1 MKKRILTLLLSGT
14 LIVSLFSG
22 CGKSETNAR
31 EELEPSY
38 YTSEE
43 ELPNDAYYIV
53 KKVKTDEGKETRYYP
68 LLVAENTCSDVR
80 SGVAGFDDSRIQ
92 WVNYNTDEQLIPTMT
107 DKDKLIYKSATLIPT
122 AYSLEKF
129 FDNEYT
135 FGVSG
140 LKADTSGNCK
150 YDADDGGVILS
161 TSSAAGF
168 ASLSEVDSVYL
179 VSCKENS
186 TDTDT
191 DKKKKSE
198 KKTNAVR
205 VTADTLSDSGTVK
218 NLKLMHSYECDIRT
232 GTEKV
237 PATLVCD
244 THYFS
249 SAETYRFGSF
259 DFITEHIARLNV
271 PEYVSTGYYT
281 IGSESGAGG
290 FFRYVKGS
298 KSYEKLEASDY
309 NKTIYLYDE
318 YGAVGGTTT
327 GLVFDPDT
335 GFLVGNDDLSDS
347 YDGTTATTQL
357 YTYKEYKGKV
367 SGDYV
372 EDTTTNSETEIT
384 NKTSMDPI
392 SGSTY
397 MGTFTISSITKNT
410 ISSNKRLYEF
420 VATEANSNDT
430 LTFRYFGKTGDNA
443 VVPSVGGVYTI
454 QFTPVSGFDGY
465 LVSYM
470 ETISEGTTPTEGTT
484 TEEDQA
490 ETDTAIEDS
499 TADTTTQ
506 E

>member
-14 LIVSLFSG
+14 LAVSLFSG
-22 CGKSETNAR
+22 CGKGETNAR

-43 ELPNDAYYIV
+43 ELPNDAYYIE
-53 KKVKTDEGKETRYYP
+53 KKVKTEDGKETRYYP
-68 LLVAENTCSDVR
+68 LLAAENTCPDVR
-80 SGVAGFDDSRIQ
+80 SGIAGFDDSRIQ
-92 WVNYNTDEQLIPTMT
+92 WVNYNTDDQLIPTMT
-107 DKDKLIYKSATLIPT
+107 DEDKLIYKSATLIPT

-150 YDADDGGVILS
+150 YDADDGGAILS

-179 VSCKENS
+179 VSCKENAS
-186 TDTDT
+186 TDT
-191 DKKKKSE
+191 DKKTESK

-298 KSYEKLEASDY
+298 KNYKKLEASDY

-318 YGAVGGTTT
+318 YGSVGGTTT

-335 GFLVGNDDLSDS
+335 GFLVGNEDLSDS

-357 YTYKEYKGKV
+357 YTYKEYKGKA
-367 SGDYV
+367 SGEYV
-372 EDTTTNSETEIT
+372 EEVTNPETEIT
-384 NKTSMDPI
+384 NKTSLDPI
-392 SGSTY
+392 EGNTY

-443 VVPSVGGVYTI
+443 VVPSVGGTYTI

-465 LVSYM
+465 LISYM
-470 ETISEGTTPTEGTT
+470 EMISEGTAPAEGTP
-484 TEEDQA
+484 QA
-490 ETDTAIEDS
+490 DDPESEDTATVDN
-499 TADTTTQ
+499 TAETTTQ